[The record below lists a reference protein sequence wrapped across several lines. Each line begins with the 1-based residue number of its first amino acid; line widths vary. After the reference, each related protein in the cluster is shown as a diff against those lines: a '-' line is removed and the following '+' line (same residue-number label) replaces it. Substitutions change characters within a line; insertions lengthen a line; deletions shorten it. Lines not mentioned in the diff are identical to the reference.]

1 MPDPQLH
8 LHPGPTARD
17 IMTTHLVT
25 LAPTSSIF
33 SAIRTLLKHRISGAP
48 VIDADGK
55 CVGMFSELDC
65 LRVLAAGEFYSDDH
79 REEGVVGDYMTSLYK
94 SLDPDKD
101 IYTVAQYFLTHSV
114 RRLPVLE
121 EGELI
126 GQVSR
131 RDVLAAMEEL
141 GKKRAS
147 RRRYPDY
154 RKPAGDVGAK
164 RS

>member
-1 MPDPQLH
+1 MDPQLH
-8 LHPGPTARD
+8 LHPVPTARD
-17 IMTTHLVT
+17 IMTTSLVT
-25 LAPTSSIF
+25 LDPDTSVF
-33 SAIRTLLKHRISGAP
+33 DAIRTLLRHRISGAP
-48 VIDADGK
+48 VVDSDGK

-79 REEGVVGDYMTSLYK
+79 REEGVVSDYMTGLFRSLE
-94 SLDPDKD
+94 PDRD
-101 IYTVAQYFLTHSV
+101 IYSVAQFFLTHAV

-121 EGELI
+121 NGELV

-131 RDVLAAMEEL
+131 RDVLAAMEDL
-141 GKKRAS
+141 GKKRAT

-154 RKPAGDVGAK
+154 REPAGDVGAR